1 MSTDEAIQHFNQSL
15 AVARSS
21 EQAYA
26 ALHRL
31 ADACVGAK
39 LFTIMGVDMDAM
51 LARRSYTSDI
61 RNYPASGTKPIAMNS
76 WFDIV
81 HGKQESF
88 VANTLVEIAE
98 VFPDHE
104 LIGSLGCGSVI
115 NLPVILGGK
124 LVATVN
130 MLDIEHHYTEE
141 RVAWV
146 ERQLRLPAVAAVLFE
161 EYAGLLRKRQ
171 SVKETGR

>member
-1 MSTDEAIQHFNQSL
+1 MRTDKALLCFNQSL
-15 AVARSS
+15 AVALTGD
-21 EQAYA
+21 EAYA

-31 ADACVGAK
+31 ADACVGAR
-39 LFTIMGVDMDAM
+39 LFTIMVVDMDAM
-51 LARRSYTSDI
+51 LASRAYSSDAE
-61 RNYPASGTKPIAMNS
+61 NYPASGTKPVEMNN

-88 VANTLVEIAE
+88 VANTLEQIAS

-130 MLDIEHHYTEE
+130 MLDVEHHYTPE
-141 RVAWV
+141 RVDRV
-146 ERQLRLPAVAAVLFE
+146 EQELRLPALAAVLMDQ
-161 EYAGLLRKRQ
+161 YTGQ
-171 SVKETGR
+171 GVK